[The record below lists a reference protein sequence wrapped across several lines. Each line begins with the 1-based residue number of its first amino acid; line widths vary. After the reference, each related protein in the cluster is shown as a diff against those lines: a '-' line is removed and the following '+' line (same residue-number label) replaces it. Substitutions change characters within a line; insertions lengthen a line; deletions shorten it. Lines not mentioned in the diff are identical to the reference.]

1 MGTVAREDVRPK
13 LVIELVPHV
22 DAGDRSV
29 WRGDQDERPLSN
41 FGKKQAEALRDALLD
56 QPVDRLFAS
65 PALRCRMTLDP
76 IAEATGLA
84 IETIAALAEE
94 RPGEAHG
101 AMTARGESALREIAL
116 RQPEGRVVACSHGD
130 LIPEVGQAIARSLG
144 VDLPL
149 LAHRGQRYR
158 ITFGDGFE
166 HIEKRSVTDFPL

>member
-1 MGTVAREDVRPK
+1 MGTVARKDVRTK

-29 WRGDQDERPLSN
+29 WRGDQDERPLDDL
-41 FGKKQAEALRDALLD
+41 GRKQAIALRDALLD
-56 QPVDRLFAS
+56 SPVDRLFAS

-76 IAEATGLA
+76 IAEATGLE
-84 IETIAALAEE
+84 IVTIAALAEE

-101 AMTARGESALREIAL
+101 AMRVRGEAGLREIAL

-130 LIPEVGQAIARSLG
+130 LIPEVGQRIARSLG

-158 ITFGDGFE
+158 ISISEGFE
-166 HIEKRSVTDFPL
+166 GIVMRVVADFPL